1 MIVERPS
8 QARGRSATDGLES
21 RHAFS
26 FGRYYDTGWMGFGA
40 LRVIN
45 ESRLAPGAAAA
56 PHRYANMEILSY
68 GIGGALTLRDGD
80 EETAAGPG
88 DLQWLSAGHGIERGE
103 RNASGTEPAHFL
115 RVWLQP
121 DRLNAQP
128 VAVLHPAP
136 AASGRWVLRASPDGA
151 DGSLSVRQDL
161 RLRSATLATGEAV
174 SLELDPRRL
183 YWLQA
188 VRGRIDANGRAL
200 DAGDALGFSGESGA
214 LRVSAAG
221 DGRAEAVLFDLPP
234 AH

>member
-8 QARGRSATDGLES
+8 QARGRSAADGLES

-103 RNASGTEPAHFL
+103 RVLVASYQSQSGPFL
-115 RVWLQP
+115 
-121 DRLNAQP
+121 AQVFDATTGKAVSAP
-128 VAVLHPAP
+128 VEHNQLLVALALSPCGEYAATCSGERDAP
-136 AASGRWVLRASPDGA
+136 VSMVTGIGVARE
-151 DGSLSVRQDL
+151 
-161 RLRSATLATGEAV
+161 SATG
-174 SLELDPRRL
+174 
-183 YWLQA
+183 
-188 VRGRIDANGRAL
+188 
-200 DAGDALGFSGESGA
+200 
-214 LRVSAAG
+214 SA
-221 DGRAEAVLFDLPP
+221 
-234 AH
+234 